1 MSDLTGLYKEDSK
14 AAEMSKNSDRYGLDK
29 DDLWKSKSLDKV
41 GSKLADEAYGFD
53 RYSNDK
59 LDGRTY
65 RAAEPSYQPHQQID
79 KGGYYP
85 RRPSAFDHRSY
96 FDRSDRNYPGNRY
109 YENNYPRYQNYD
121 NSSPADG
128 APPASFGSNSGAGR
142 NDSGSGN
149 ASDTSST
156 AVSPAASDLISFES
170 PENEFRNNCH
180 KALEQSELPT
190 SSSYI
195 SKNGME
201 LDTLVSQN
209 PERMPLAT
217 AIANDIISG
226 GRAEAYKEA
235 IADLSS
241 DDRLQL
247 AKDLHA
253 TADEYNQLLGLR
265 PGVDKEALVVDVR
278 VGKEDR
284 NVNDIDVLR
293 GFSSVDEP
301 ERTMERIDLYDP
313 NSWSDRWSGLKE
325 EGAEADKKQAL
336 DAITAPYETLAQ
348 ASLTAAIEAN
358 KGRPNDTVRLRE
370 ENKRNLEGHDDKAAE
385 RMLTDLNLEAPADAA
400 SQERAEELRNNLKLN
415 FANPDSAMVTENT
428 RPLFEASAE
437 AARNELRPSR
447 DLQCDVW
454 RYKAGFNSW

>member
-1 MSDLTGLYKEDSK
+1 MTGLYKEDSK

-41 GSKLADEAYGFD
+41 GSKFADEAYGFD
-53 RYSNDK
+53 RYPNDK
-59 LDGRTY
+59 LYGRTY
-65 RAAEPSYQPHQQID
+65 RAAEPSYLPDQPID
-79 KGGYYP
+79 KGGYYS
-85 RRPSAFDHRSY
+85 RRPSAYDHRSY
-96 FDRSDRNYPGNRY
+96 FDRSDRYYRVNRS
-109 YENNYPRYQNYD
+109 YENKYDSDQNYD

-128 APPASFGSNSGAGR
+128 APPTSFGGNSGAGR

-149 ASDTSST
+149 TIET
-156 AVSPAASDLISFES
+156 RNVGVSPAASDLISFES

-217 AIANDIISG
+217 AIVNDIISG
-226 GRAEAYKEA
+226 GKAETYKEA

-265 PGVDKEALVVDVR
+265 PGVDKEALVVDAR
-278 VGKEDR
+278 VGKEDE

-313 NSWSDRWSGLKE
+313 NSWRDSWSGLKE

-336 DAITAPYETLAQ
+336 DAVTAPYETLAQ

-385 RMLTDLNLEAPADAA
+385 RMLIDLNLEAPADAA
-400 SQERAEELRNNLKLN
+400 SQDRAEELRNNLKRN

-437 AARNELRPSR
+437 AARKELRPSR

>member
-1 MSDLTGLYKEDSK
+1 MSDFTGVYKEDPK
-14 AAEMSKNSDRYGLDK
+14 AAAISKRSDNYGLDK
-29 DDLWKSKSLDKV
+29 DDLWKSKSLDKA
-41 GSKLADEAYGFD
+41 GSKLAEEAYGFD
-53 RYSNDK
+53 PYSNDK

-96 FDRSDRNYPGNRY
+96 FDRSDRYNPGNRY

-128 APPASFGSNSGAGR
+128 APVSPGV
-142 NDSGSGN
+142 DSGSG
-149 ASDTSST
+149 TSGGNRGQTVDSSSS
-156 AVSPAASDLISFES
+156 AVSPAASDLIAFES
-170 PENEFRNNCH
+170 PENEFRANCQ
-180 KALEQSELPT
+180 KALEQYGLPT

-195 SKNGME
+195 SKSGME

-226 GRAEAYKEA
+226 GRAEAYKQA

-247 AKDLHA
+247 ARDLHA
-253 TADEYNQLLGLR
+253 TVDEYNQLLGLR

-415 FANPDSAMVTENT
+415 FANQDSAMVTENT